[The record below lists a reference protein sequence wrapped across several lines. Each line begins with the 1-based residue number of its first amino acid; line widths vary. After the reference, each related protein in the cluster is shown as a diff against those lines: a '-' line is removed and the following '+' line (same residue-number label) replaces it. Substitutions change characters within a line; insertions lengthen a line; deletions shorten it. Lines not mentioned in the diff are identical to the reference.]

1 MKTDVHKTAEFGE
14 FVLAAFDGAAHYSTD
29 PLVVA
34 RLAAGAVSLMLR
46 HTRTQAI
53 LSLQRTT
60 ETKAANLL
68 QLA

>member
-46 HTRTQAI
+46 HTRRRASCQ
-53 LSLQRTT
+53 LQR
-60 ETKAANLL
+60 KAGIQATNLC
-68 QLA
+68 QST

>member
-46 HTRTQAI
+46 HTGTQAI
-53 LSLQRTT
+53 LPLQRP
-60 ETKAANLL
+60 TKTRAATLL